1 VRSERGGASQKHG
14 RSVEA
19 TSALVK

>member
-1 VRSERGGASQKHG
+1 VRSERGGASEKHG

-19 TSALVK
+19 KSALVK